1 MKYSLW
7 LTGTCQWLLQN
18 PDIFSGQINF
28 RSIADAFVS
37 FVDLFVDHVFLGRLS
52 SEFRS
57 VCDFRDNNF
66 PDDDIRFVDLFS
78 RFFDDSCFRWAAKK
92 TKLVLHRHKSSVVLS
107 SRIVSVVAL
116 IVIIFIFVVMM
127 IFSGFLIDVKSIFT
141 SLQWIRWFSAFRY
154 STNLL
159 SINEFQGLVFCR
171 SNETNHCFLTGEQVL
186 TQQDIPHQTDWH
198 FWSNYL
204 ALLLMILVSL
214 LLSYIQL
221 VRMKK
226 TKWIREES
234 TDSHRDCLSSQFR
247 SISINLLVHRV
258 RLNSVQRRITQQER
272 LLGQCRSVLV

>member
-1 MKYSLW
+1 
-7 LTGTCQWLLQN
+7 
-18 PDIFSGQINF
+18 
-28 RSIADAFVS
+28 
-37 FVDLFVDHVFLGRLS
+37 
-52 SEFRS
+52 
-57 VCDFRDNNF
+57 
-66 PDDDIRFVDLFS
+66 
-78 RFFDDSCFRWAAKK
+78 
-92 TKLVLHRHKSSVVLS
+92 
-107 SRIVSVVAL
+107 
-116 IVIIFIFVVMM
+116 M

-234 TDSHRDCLSSQFR
+234 TDSHRDCLSSQVR

-272 LLGQCRSVLV
+272 LLGQCRSVLVWWQDEKKPKEASEKETSFSILTFYWKFLLIFRKEEAKREKEKKTTDWENLQVNCWQWTIQRSSVWTYFQ